1 MKKIYLIVIFVIITI
16 FSFAQNN
23 NKFNTYWKNG
33 IRIESTDGN
42 FKLKFG
48 GIIMLDGMKVFP
60 DKVLDTII
68 TNKTGVE
75 FRRLRVYSSGLIYK
89 NIKYKLQ
96 FDFAGGQARIKDAF
110 IDITKI
116 PVIGN
121 IQVGYFKEPFGLE
134 LLTSNK
140 YLTMLERSLTDPF
153 TPNRNTG
160 LMLYNTELDK
170 RLFWAAGYFFPSN
183 SFGKYMGNQYHLTAR
198 LTGLPIYNTE
208 GKYKVLHLGAAYTY
222 QYYDNSEYKLAAR
235 PESHMIPK
243 LVAAEIDRAKAVNQ
257 FGGEVVLIYGPLS
270 IQGEY
275 ITSTTLASDS
285 SALQKDKYN
294 FSAYYATISWFIT
307 GEHRCYDPSYAVIG
321 RVKPKKNFG
330 SKGGPGAFELALRYS
345 AINIDY
351 ADVKG
356 GQMADVT
363 LGLNWYLNPATRFM
377 FNYVLTDVKNTGK
390 ANIFQV
396 RFQIDF

>member
-1 MKKIYLIVIFVIITI
+1 MKRIYLTAIFAIITI

-60 DKVLDTII
+60 DKVMDTII

-134 LLTSNK
+134 LLTSCK
-140 YLTMLERSLTDPF
+140 YITMVERSLTNPL
-153 TPNRNTG
+153 TPDRNTG
-160 LMLYNTELDK
+160 IMLYNTVLDK
-170 RLFWAAGYFFPSN
+170 RLFWAAGYFVPSDD
-183 SFGKYMGNQYHLTAR
+183 FGKYQGGKYHLTGR
-198 LTGLPIYNTE
+198 LTGLPIYNTDNT
-208 GKYKVLHLGAAYTY
+208 YSVLHLGAAYTY
-222 QYYDNSEYKLAAR
+222 QFENNSTYILKTR
-235 PESHMIPK
+235 PESHLIPTLAIAK
-243 LVAAEIDRAKAVNQ
+243 VDKTKAVNQ
-257 FGGEVVLIYGPLS
+257 FGGEAALIYGPLS
-270 IQGEY
+270 LQGEY
-275 ITSTTLASDS
+275 ILAVASTSDS
-285 SALQKDKYN
+285 STLQKDKYN
-294 FSAYYATISWFIT
+294 FSAYYAVISWFIT
-307 GEHRCYDPSYAVIG
+307 GEHRQYDPSNATFG

-330 SKGGPGAFELALRYS
+330 SANGPGAFELALRYS
-345 AINIDY
+345 TVDLDDTDI
-351 ADVKG
+351 KG
-356 GQMADVT
+356 GQMFNVT